1 MSNFT
6 EAYRQGSSTQKLI
19 LPNKNSLNQI
29 EEGTNENRWLASFI
43 KIIDSREPKL
53 TRCTLTARQV
63 IRMRIWDASPCYN
76 NCYRNEREITDL
88 NVQPHI
94 PSRVSFSSSAL
105 AVLIM
110 QDVLNYGIKYPSA
123 CFICVKKKKVSV
135 VRLTNSSKM
144 CGEQAYSPCRLSFP
158 FFTFVL

>member
-1 MSNFT
+1 MLNQERHPTLLSNFT
-6 EAYRQGSSTQKLI
+6 EAYGQGSSTQKLI
-19 LPNKNSLNQI
+19 LANKNSLNQI

-76 NCYRNEREITDL
+76 NCYRNEGEITDL

-94 PSRVSFSSSAL
+94 PSRVSFSSSAI

-110 QDVLNYGIKYPSA
+110 QDVLNYGHQI
-123 CFICVKKKKVSV
+123 
-135 VRLTNSSKM
+135 
-144 CGEQAYSPCRLSFP
+144 SFGV
-158 FFTFVL
+158 FYM